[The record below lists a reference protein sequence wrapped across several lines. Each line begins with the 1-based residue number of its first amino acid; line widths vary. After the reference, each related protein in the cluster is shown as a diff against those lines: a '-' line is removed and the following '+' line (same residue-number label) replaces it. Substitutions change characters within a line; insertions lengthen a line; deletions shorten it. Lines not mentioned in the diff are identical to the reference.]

1 MLRIIII
8 SSDWGH
14 VLIGIWSWR
23 LDFWFRIG
31 STWKNQIDWIKR
43 EYSLWKWCELD
54 EIIPVWLT
62 KLKCMLL
69 GKIFYGIYQ
78 PSQFLFFLSFF
89 LSFLFFSSMSLIRTD
104 WVNWRTIASLAESVW
119 IFAAIATRRISD
131 KTLTNAISAFG
142 YWSSLTGNQMNRNES
157 QSIQSFLGG
166 IRNSYWSRN
175 LVNGQPADIN
185 WISIRWLQATCN
197 LTMNPL
203 SNTWWHWQQSIE
215 I

>member
-62 KLKCMLL
+62 KLKCILL

-78 PSQFLFFLSFF
+78 PSQSVGICLNICSDSNSKNFGQDFDKCYFCFRL
-89 LSFLFFSSMSLIRTD
+89 LI
-104 WVNWRTIASLAESVW
+104 E
-119 IFAAIATRRISD
+119 F
-131 KTLTNAISAFG
+131 
-142 YWSSLTGNQMNRNES
+142 
-157 QSIQSFLGG
+157 
-166 IRNSYWSRN
+166 
-175 LVNGQPADIN
+175 NGQPNESKRIPIN
-185 WISIRWLQATCN
+185 SI
-197 LTMNPL
+197 L
-203 SNTWWHWQQSIE
+203 SWRNSEFLLIAEFGQWPTSRYKLNFHQMIASYL
-215 I
+215 